1 MNSNS
6 IIKTLTTYKKLIKKR
21 SYQKQLLEEETVI
34 LYVATL
40 LDRHNEEIL
49 KLCLDILG
57 IISEDNEFRN
67 YLVSILGV
75 FEAVETLL
83 IKLRHSKLKGLKKQ
97 AETISNNLK
106 RVTNPKTGS
115 HKVTK
120 KNNQNKSCMYR
131 LYIEELTMENKIS
144 LNNSLLEIKG
154 VISFVIDVELKN
166 CIIRCHFALPLED
179 LLTAIINNCK
189 MNPQLVLYT
198 SERKEVLLDISQI
211 ESLQDVLFSFNLSD
225 EEDTHL
231 KHQLQTALEATKNES
246 SNWFTTIS
254 NFWSHHLYW

>member
-1 MNSNS
+1 M
-6 IIKTLTTYKKLIKKR
+6 
-21 SYQKQLLEEETVI
+21 
-34 LYVATL
+34 
-40 LDRHNEEIL
+40 
-49 KLCLDILG
+49 
-57 IISEDNEFRN
+57 F
-67 YLVSILGV
+67 V
-75 FEAVETLL
+75 F
-83 IKLRHSKLKGLKKQ
+83 K
-97 AETISNNLK
+97 
-106 RVTNPKTGS
+106 
-115 HKVTK
+115 
-120 KNNQNKSCMYR
+120 
-131 LYIEELTMENKIS
+131 ENKIS

-198 SERKEVLLDISQI
+198 SERKEVPTYSIFRIIILKLNSQVLLDISQI